1 VLEKPMNVN
10 VSDQKGAVMFPGAQS
25 LRDHSTVVPTHGGST
40 TKRVKIQRVLSLLQL
55 LGGVTIALF
64 LAGVVVPSFLRSGMA
79 ANHDSAGG
87 SLHTLTMGGVTFAFT
102 LQNLGFA
109 LLGGVFG
116 ALIALAIEFPAAFA
130 KTARNFLMFQRR
142 HLSPPDAKSWPPPS
156 STVSL
161 S

>member
-1 VLEKPMNVN
+1 
-10 VSDQKGAVMFPGAQS
+10 MFAGTQQLHRYSTIQS
-25 LRDHSTVVPTHGGST
+25 TNGGST
-40 TKRVKIQRVLSLLQL
+40 TKIVKIQRVLSVLEL
-55 LGGVTIALF
+55 LGAVTIALF

-79 ANHDSAGG
+79 ANQDPAGG
-87 SLHTLTMGGVTFAFT
+87 SLHALTMGGVTFRFT

-116 ALIALAIEFPAAFA
+116 MLIALAIEFPAAFPQ
-130 KTARNFLMFQRR
+130 TARNYLMFQRR
-142 HLSPPDAKSWPPPS
+142 HLWRPGAKSWQPPS